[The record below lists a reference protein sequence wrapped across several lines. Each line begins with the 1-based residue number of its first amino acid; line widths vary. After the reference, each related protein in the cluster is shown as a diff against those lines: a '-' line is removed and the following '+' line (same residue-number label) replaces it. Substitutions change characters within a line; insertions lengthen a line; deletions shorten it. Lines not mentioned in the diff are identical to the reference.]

1 MKRFLRCVCLLLA
14 LVIVFPFRAFAAEES
29 SARASNFFMSSSVYL
44 DQKSSM
50 IFDAWFEVA
59 AVGTMDELGAS
70 VIKIQKSADNENWT
84 TMITYTKEKNSSL
97 IDTNTLSHGN
107 CVTYTGV
114 AGYYYRAY
122 IKLYAKKGDD
132 IGVWHRYT
140 ESILLG

>member
-1 MKRFLRCVCLLLA
+1 MKRFIRCVCLLLA
-14 LVIVFPFRAFAAEES
+14 LVIVFPFHAFAAEES
-29 SARASNFFMSSSVYL
+29 SVRASNFFGSSSVYL

-59 AVGTMDELGAS
+59 AVGRMDELGAS

-84 TMITYTKEKNSSL
+84 TMITYTKENNSSL
-97 IDTNTLSHGN
+97 ICENTGTHMEH
-107 CVTYTGV
+107 VTYTGV